1 VICNNGRAAFVL
13 SCIEWS
19 PISPKDAQ
27 NSAFPNCFM
36 GLMKFKK
43 TGKARR
49 VADSSVLGLDWARL
63 GMVRKMND
71 RNRNFVGTSE

>member
-1 VICNNGRAAFVL
+1 
-13 SCIEWS
+13 
-19 PISPKDAQ
+19 
-27 NSAFPNCFM
+27 M

-63 GMVRKMND
+63 GVVRKMND